1 MNDHPL
7 TKRHL
12 PLPRLVAVVAL
23 AGLLV
28 PLARAM
34 PSPQDKGEAARV
46 AKKVERAK
54 NRAAHEA
61 KEELEAI
68 RDFQKRLERYVRVHE
83 NQLARLGRQNAVTAQ
98 ALAGAIIRDREK
110 AKQGDVFIDDVQPVL
125 KKLIAEQLRGPGA
138 GAAQKALRE
147 GDPEE
152 DVAESAPVVPRVN
165 AVYPMGA
172 TRSTV
177 PPSVLLILPPLPKC
191 LHYRFVG
198 RDLLLV
204 DSVAQ
209 VIVDVL
215 NDAVPASAD
224 QVRE

>member
-7 TKRHL
+7 MKR
-12 PLPRLVAVVAL
+12 RCRTGRTVAAVAL
-23 AGLLV
+23 AGLLIPV
-28 PLARAM
+28 THAM
-34 PSPQDKGEAARV
+34 PGPQDKGEAARV

-54 NRAAHEA
+54 HRAAHEA
-61 KEELEAI
+61 KEEVEAV
-68 RDFQKRLERYVRVHE
+68 RDFQKRLARYVGVHE
-83 NQLARLGRQNAVTAQ
+83 NQLARLGRQKAVTAQ
-98 ALAGAIIRDREK
+98 ALAGAISKDREK
-110 AKQGDVFIDDVQPVL
+110 AKQGDVFLDEIRPLL
-125 KKLIAEQLRGPGA
+125 KKLIAEQLKGPGA
-138 GAAQKALRE
+138 RPAQEALQE
-147 GDPEE
+147 GEPDE
-152 DVAESAPVVPRVN
+152 DVAESVPVVPRVN

-209 VIVDVL
+209 VIVDIL
-215 NDAVPASAD
+215 TDAVPTPAA
-224 QVRE
+224 R